1 MHHECVRTT
10 LALDDDILRLIKGYA
25 DSRSLTLGKAVSD
38 LVRRAF
44 VLQRPRRSLN
54 GLQVFDLPPDSP
66 QVTTKRI
73 RELEG
78 EAE

>member
-1 MHHECVRTT
+1 MHHEGVRTT

-25 DSRSLTLGKAVSD
+25 ESRSLTLGKAVSD
-38 LVRRAF
+38 LVRRGF

-54 GLQVFDLPPDSP
+54 GLQIFDLPPDSP

-73 RELEG
+73 RELESDV
-78 EAE
+78 E